1 MQLRLAIRQ
10 DNVASDAQGCLLECG
25 MHRVAKSVAG
35 GHQRCGRQHVGAIQ
49 LQNGVVHA
57 FCQSKIIGVYDEA
70 AFCRLGSIHATSL
83 ASGDERRF
91 FAVNDIDPNG
101 RLPYTQESL
110 YATASMGG

>member
-1 MQLRLAIRQ
+1 
-10 DNVASDAQGCLLECG
+10 
-25 MHRVAKSVAG
+25 
-35 GHQRCGRQHVGAIQ
+35 
-49 LQNGVVHA
+49 VVHA